1 MLISHALPIWNGLL
15 HRRTDRC
22 AAKGHLN
29 ATGSFIRTGRVILTY
44 FVVIIEQSLVV
55 NVPRFSFRQFTIV
68 SRPSPLLPISFRRG
82 WRGGKR
88 GWFRS
93 RESRHVEIRWI
104 VRIIADEHFSKRY
117 IFEKYGGGGRGEPR
131 VYGRLVKVWIDEPI
145 KLRKITSSI
154 WEPHRGRV
162 NNELK
167 INGITRLCV
176 YW

>member
-1 MLISHALPIWNGLL
+1 MHYLFETVCCIDAQTDAP
-15 HRRTDRC
+15 RRVTWTPV
-22 AAKGHLN
+22 H
-29 ATGSFIRTGRVILTY
+29 TGRVILTY

-55 NVPRFSFRQFTIV
+55 NVPRFSFRKFTIV
-68 SRPSPLLPISFRRG
+68 SAVLLAISFRGGRRG
-82 WRGGKR
+82 RGGLDL
-88 GWFRS
+88 GRS
-93 RESRHVEIRWI
+93 SIVPRDYEIRSI
-104 VRIIADEHFSKRY
+104 SRRANIFRNKYIGKVRR
-117 IFEKYGGGGRGEPR
+117 EPR

>member
-1 MLISHALPIWNGLL
+1 MHYLFETVCCIDAQTDAP
-15 HRRTDRC
+15 RRVTWTPV
-22 AAKGHLN
+22 H
-29 ATGSFIRTGRVILTY
+29 TGRVILTY

-55 NVPRFSFRQFTIV
+55 NVPRFSFHWNLPL
-68 SRPSPLLPISFRRG
+68 SLYHPSCLISFRREQG
-82 WRGGKR
+82 EGKDEIP
-88 GWFRS
+88 RS
-93 RESRHVEIRWI
+93 RKEPGIRMRDRWSLDA
-104 VRIIADEHFSKRY
+104 VTNEYFSKRY
-117 IFEKYGGGGRGEPR
+117 IGKVRREPG

>member
-29 ATGSFIRTGRVILTY
+29 ASSYREGDINVFCCNYRTVTRGKRSAIL
-44 FVVIIEQSLVV
+44 IPLK
-55 NVPRFSFRQFTIV
+55 FTIV
-68 SRPSPLLPISFRRG
+68 PLSSFLLDLVSRREQG
-82 WRGGKR
+82 EGKDEIP
-88 GWFRS
+88 RS
-93 RESRHVEIRWI
+93 RKEPGIRMRDRWSLDA
-104 VRIIADEHFSKRY
+104 VTNEYFSKRY
-117 IFEKYGGGGRGEPR
+117 IGKVRREPG

>member
-22 AAKGHLN
+22 ATKGHLN
-29 ATGSFIRTGRVILTY
+29 AGSYREGDINVFCCNYRTVTRGKRSAILIPEIHHCLGRP
-44 FVVIIEQSLVV
+44 SCDLVSRGEEGEGG
-55 NVPRFSFRQFTIV
+55 NGASISGDRSIVPRDY
-68 SRPSPLLPISFRRG
+68 
-82 WRGGKR
+82 
-88 GWFRS
+88 
-93 RESRHVEIRWI
+93 EIRSI
-104 VRIIADEHFSKRY
+104 SRRANIFRNKYIGKVRR
-117 IFEKYGGGGRGEPR
+117 EPR

>member
-22 AAKGHLN
+22 ATKGHLN
-29 ATGSFIRTGRVILTY
+29 ASSYREGDINVFCCNYRTVTRGKRSAILIPEIY
-44 FVVIIEQSLVV
+44 HCLHLSPVLRS
-55 NVPRFSFRQFTIV
+55 RFER
-68 SRPSPLLPISFRRG
+68 REGEERRG
-82 WRGGKR
+82 GNEISIENHWTRLLKR
-88 GWFRS
+88 SIFTAY
-93 RESRHVEIRWI
+93 EY
-104 VRIIADEHFSKRY
+104 FSKRY
-117 IFEKYGGGGRGEPR
+117 IGKVRREPR